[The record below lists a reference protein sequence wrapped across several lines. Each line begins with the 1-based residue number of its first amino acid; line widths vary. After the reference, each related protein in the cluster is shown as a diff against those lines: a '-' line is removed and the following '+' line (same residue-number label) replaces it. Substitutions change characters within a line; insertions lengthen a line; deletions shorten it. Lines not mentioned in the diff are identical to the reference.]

1 MKAGFEL
8 PAEKWKLMSWLE
20 NQQFDDVKKDM
31 YTDAER
37 EAALDLFTA
46 LLGFA
51 HMTVLKTSA
60 LWSLLKSSL

>member
-31 YTDAER
+31 YTDFER
-37 EAALDLFTA
+37 ETALDLFS
-46 LLGFA
+46 
-51 HMTVLKTSA
+51 KQ
-60 LWSLLKSSL
+60 